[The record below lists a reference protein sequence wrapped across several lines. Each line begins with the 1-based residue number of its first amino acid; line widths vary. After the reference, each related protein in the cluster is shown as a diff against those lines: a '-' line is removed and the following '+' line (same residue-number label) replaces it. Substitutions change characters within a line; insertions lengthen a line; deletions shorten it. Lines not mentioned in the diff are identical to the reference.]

1 MKGAVF
7 LYLVLAVTM
16 LGQELTPEGYQIATP
31 NPTFSFPQDH
41 GSHPGFRIEWWYI
54 TGKVRDEEGRPF
66 GLQAT
71 FFRYALK
78 PGVEAD
84 KEPFGTK
91 DIHMAHMAV
100 SDIKS
105 GRLLHEERL
114 NRDGWDALARVGD
127 LHVQNGN
134 WSLQRT
140 SGETMALTGSV
151 RSDAHFALVLKP
163 VKPKLLFGEDGWSK
177 KGVGVENASWYIT
190 FPRLAVSGRL
200 SVDGRE
206 RAVSGEAWM
215 DHEISSSQLDK
226 TQVGWD
232 WLSIRL
238 HDQTEV
244 MLYILRDGDGQPT
257 AHSKLAWIDREGGL
271 VQRGPAHFNWE
282 VIDTWTSPQTG
293 GVYPQQIR
301 LRATR
306 PDGSR
311 VDWTVRPWFAEQE
324 MVGHLGGI
332 SYWEGGCDI
341 LQRGNVIGDA
351 YLELTGY
358 AEPLAI
364 GSPNSR

>member
-1 MKGAVF
+1 MALSDPK
-7 LYLVLAVTM
+7 
-16 LGQELTPEGYQIATP
+16 
-31 NPTFSFPQDH
+31 
-41 GSHPGFRIEWWYI
+41 
-54 TGKVRDEEGRPF
+54 TGDF
-66 GLQAT
+66 
-71 FFRYALK
+71 
-78 PGVEAD
+78 
-84 KEPFGTK
+84 
-91 DIHMAHMAV
+91 
-100 SDIKS
+100 
-105 GRLLHEERL
+105 LHEERI
-114 NRDGWDALARVGD
+114 NRSGWDATASRDD
-127 LHVQNGN
+127 LDTRNGN
-134 WSLQRT
+134 WSLKRT
-140 SGETMALTGSV
+140 PDASSSESMRLLGSI
-151 RSDAHFALVLKP
+151 RGRATFDLKLSP
-163 VKPKLLFGEDGWSK
+163 TKPKVIFGENGLSR
-177 KGVGVENASWYIT
+177 KGADPNASSHYIT
-190 FPRLAVSGRL
+190 FPRIKVIGELRLDGKSESVSGL
-200 SVDGRE
+200 
-206 RAVSGEAWM
+206 AWM